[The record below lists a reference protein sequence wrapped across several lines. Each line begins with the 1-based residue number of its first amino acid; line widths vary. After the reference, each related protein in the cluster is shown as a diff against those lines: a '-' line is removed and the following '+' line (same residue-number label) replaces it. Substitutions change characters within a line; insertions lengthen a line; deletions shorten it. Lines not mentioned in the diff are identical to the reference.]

1 MMEKVQ
7 GARKAAVLLLSMGAE
22 QAAGI
27 LRYMRR
33 SDVEAITVEIAKMKR
48 VDPAFQ
54 DEVLGEFYHLSQAD
68 RQIAEGGADLAKEML
83 ERAFDDQRATEIM
96 HRLRNFLQKRPFEVL
111 RKVDAPQ
118 ITALVQDEHP
128 QTIAVILSHT
138 EPAQSAAVLSA
149 LPAELQTDVARRIAL
164 MGRAAPEVIKEVETL
179 IEQKLADLAADDV
192 SGGGGGLNVIVPILN
207 NTERAAE
214 RLIMSRLEEQD
225 PELAEN
231 IRNRM
236 FVFENIVQLEDRAI
250 QKVLRRVDNKT
261 LALALKGSQPDI
273 STKIMKNLSQK
284 AAELLK
290 EDIEVLG
297 PVRIRD
303 VEQAQRE
310 IVNIIRQLE
319 DQGEIII
326 SRGEKDDFIL

>member
-1 MMEKVQ
+1 MDKAA
-7 GARKAAVLLLSMGAE
+7 GARKAAVLLLSMGSE
-22 QAAGI
+22 EAAGI
-27 LRYMRR
+27 LRYMKR

-48 VDPAFQ
+48 VDPSLQ
-54 DEVLGEFYHLSQAD
+54 DEVLTEFYHLSQAD

-96 HRLRNFLQKRPFEVL
+96 HRLRNFLQKRPFETL
-111 RKVDAPQ
+111 RKVDAAQ

-149 LPAELQTDVARRIAL
+149 LPADLQTDVARRIAL
-164 MGRAAPEVIKEVETL
+164 MGRAAPEVIKEVESL
-179 IEQKLADLAADDV
+179 IEQKLSDLAADEA

-214 RLIMSRLEEQD
+214 RLIMARLEEQD

-236 FVFENIVQLEDRAI
+236 FVFENMVQLEDRYI

-261 LALALKGSQPDI
+261 LAMAMKGAVPDI
-273 STKIMKNLSQK
+273 TEKIMKNLSQK

-290 EDIEVLG
+290 DDIDVLG

>member
-1 MMEKVQ
+1 MDKVA

-22 QAAGI
+22 EAAGI
-27 LRYMRR
+27 LRYMKR
-33 SDVEAITVEIAKMKR
+33 SEVEAITVEIAKLKR
-48 VDPAFQ
+48 VDPSLQ
-54 DEVLGEFYHLSQAD
+54 DEVLNEFYHLSQAD

-83 ERAFDDQRATEIM
+83 ERAFDDQRAGEIM
-96 HRLRNFLQKRPFEVL
+96 HRLRNFLQKRPFELL
-111 RKVDAPQ
+111 RKVDASQ
-118 ITALVQDEHP
+118 IGIIVQDEHP
-128 QTIAVILSHT
+128 QTIAVILSYT

-149 LPAELQTDVARRIAL
+149 LPSELQTDVARRIAL
-164 MGRAAPEVIKEVETL
+164 MGRPAPEVIKEIELL
-179 IEQKLADLAADDV
+179 IEQKLSDIAADEA
-192 SGGGGGLNVIVPILN
+192 SGGTGGLNVIVPILN

-214 RLIMSRLEEQD
+214 RQIMSALEEQD
-225 PELAEN
+225 PELAES

-236 FVFENIVQLEDRAI
+236 FVFENIVQLDDRAI

-261 LALALKGSQPDI
+261 LALAMKGSAPDI
-273 STKIMKNLSQK
+273 ADRLMKNLSQK

-290 EDIEVLG
+290 DDIEVLG

-319 DQGEIII
+319 DAGEIII

>member
-1 MMEKVQ
+1 MDKAA
-7 GARKAAVLLLSMGAE
+7 GARKAAVLLLSMGSE
-22 QAAGI
+22 EAAGI
-27 LRYMRR
+27 LRYMKR

-48 VDPAFQ
+48 VDPSLQ
-54 DEVLGEFYHLSQAD
+54 DEVLNEFYHLSQAD

-96 HRLRNFLQKRPFEVL
+96 HRLRNFLQKRLFEIL
-111 RKVDAPQ
+111 RKVEAST

-138 EPAQSAAVLSA
+138 EPAQSAEVLSA
-149 LPAELQTDVARRIAL
+149 LPADLQTDVARRIAL
-164 MGRAAPEVIKEVETL
+164 MGRAAPEVIKEVENL
-179 IEQKLADLAADDV
+179 IEQKLSDLAADEA

-214 RLIMSRLEEQD
+214 RLIMARLEEQD

-236 FVFENIVQLEDRAI
+236 FVFENIVQLEDRYI

-261 LALALKGSQPDI
+261 LAMAMKGGAPDI
-273 STKIMKNLSQK
+273 TDKLMKNLSQK

-290 EDIEVLG
+290 DDIDVLG

>member
-1 MMEKVQ
+1 MDKVP
-7 GARKAAVLLLSMGAE
+7 GAKKAAVLLLSMGAE
-22 QAAGI
+22 EAAGI
-27 LRYMRR
+27 LRYMKR
-33 SDVEAITVEIAKMKR
+33 SEVEAITVEIAKMKR
-48 VDPAFQ
+48 VEPTLQ
-54 DEVLGEFYHLSQAD
+54 DEVLSEFYYLSQAD

-83 ERAFDDQRATEIM
+83 ERAFDDQRAGEIM
-96 HRLRNFLQKRPFEVL
+96 HRLRSFLQKRPFEIL
-111 RKVDAPQ
+111 RKVDATQ
-118 ITALVQDEHP
+118 ISALVQDEHP

-138 EPAQSAAVLSA
+138 DPAQSAAVLSA

-164 MGRAAPEVIKEVETL
+164 MGRAAPEVIQEIEAL
-179 IEQKLADLAADDV
+179 IEQKLSDLAADEAG
-192 SGGGGGLNVIVPILN
+192 GGGGGLNVIVPILN

-214 RLIMSRLEEQD
+214 RQIMSSLEEQD

-236 FVFENIVQLEDRAI
+236 FVFENIVQLDDRAI

-261 LALALKGSQPDI
+261 LAMALKGAAPDI
-273 STKIMKNLSQK
+273 SDRLMKNLSQK

-290 EDIEVLG
+290 DDIDVLG

-310 IVNIIRQLE
+310 LVNIVRQLE
-319 DQGEIII
+319 DAGEIII

>member
-1 MMEKVQ
+1 MDKAA
-7 GARKAAVLLLSMGAE
+7 GARKAAVLLLSMGSE
-22 QAAGI
+22 EAAGI
-27 LRYMRR
+27 LRYMKR

-48 VDPAFQ
+48 VDPSLQ
-54 DEVLGEFYHLSQAD
+54 DEVLNEFYHLAQAD

-96 HRLRNFLQKRPFEVL
+96 HRLRNFLQKRPFEIL
-111 RKVDAPQ
+111 RKVEAST

-138 EPAQSAAVLSA
+138 EPAQSAEVLSA
-149 LPAELQTDVARRIAL
+149 LPADLQTDVARRIAL
-164 MGRAAPEVIKEVETL
+164 MGRAAPEVIKEVENL
-179 IEQKLADLAADDV
+179 IEQKLSDLAADEA

-214 RLIMSRLEEQD
+214 RLIMARLEEQD

-236 FVFENIVQLEDRAI
+236 FVFENIVQLEDRYI

-261 LALALKGSQPDI
+261 LAMAMKGGAPDI
-273 STKIMKNLSQK
+273 TDKLMKNLSQK

-290 EDIEVLG
+290 DDIDVLG

-326 SRGEKDDFIL
+326 SRGEKDDFIV

>member
-1 MMEKVQ
+1 MDKVL
-7 GARKAAVLLLSMGAE
+7 GARKAAVLLLSMGADE
-22 QAAGI
+22 AAGI
-27 LRYMRR
+27 LRYMKR

-48 VDPAFQ
+48 VDPQFQ
-54 DEVLGEFYHLSQAD
+54 DEVLSEFYHLSQAD
-68 RQIAEGGADLAKEML
+68 RQIAEGGADLAKDML

-96 HRLRNFLQKRPFEVL
+96 HRLRNFLQKRPFEML
-111 RKVDAPQ
+111 RKVEPQQ

-149 LPAELQTDVARRIAL
+149 LPPDLQTDVARRIAL
-164 MGRAAPEVIKEVETL
+164 MGRAAPEVIKEVEAL
-179 IEQKLADLAADDV
+179 IEQKLSDLAADEA

-207 NTERAAE
+207 NTERSAE
-214 RLIMSRLEEQD
+214 RLIMSRLEEQH

-236 FVFENIVQLEDRAI
+236 FVFENIVQLDDRAI

-261 LALALKGSQPDI
+261 LAMALKGTAQDI
-273 STKIMKNLSQK
+273 VSRIMKNLSQK

>member
-1 MMEKVQ
+1 MDKAA
-7 GARKAAVLLLSMGAE
+7 GARKAAVLLLSMGSE
-22 QAAGI
+22 EAAGI
-27 LRYMRR
+27 LRYMKR

-48 VDPAFQ
+48 VDPSLQ
-54 DEVLGEFYHLSQAD
+54 DEVLTEFYHLSQAD

-96 HRLRNFLQKRPFEVL
+96 HRLRNFLQKRPFEML
-111 RKVDAPQ
+111 RKVDAAQ

-149 LPAELQTDVARRIAL
+149 LPADLQTDVARRIAL
-164 MGRAAPEVIKEVETL
+164 MGRAAPEVIKEVESL
-179 IEQKLADLAADDV
+179 IEQKLSDLAADEA

-214 RLIMSRLEEQD
+214 RLIMARLEEQD

-236 FVFENIVQLEDRAI
+236 FVFENMVQLEDRYI

-261 LALALKGSQPDI
+261 LAMAMKGAVPDI
-273 STKIMKNLSQK
+273 TEKIMKNLSQK

-290 EDIEVLG
+290 DDIDVLG

>member
-1 MMEKVQ
+1 MDKAA
-7 GARKAAVLLLSMGAE
+7 GARKAAVLLLSMGSE
-22 QAAGI
+22 EAAGI
-27 LRYMRR
+27 LRYMKR

-48 VDPAFQ
+48 VDPSLQ
-54 DEVLGEFYHLSQAD
+54 DEVLTEFYHLSQAD

-96 HRLRNFLQKRPFEVL
+96 HRLRNFLQKRPFEML
-111 RKVDAPQ
+111 RKVDAAQ

-149 LPAELQTDVARRIAL
+149 LPADLQTDVARRIAL
-164 MGRAAPEVIKEVETL
+164 MGRAAPEVIKEVESL
-179 IEQKLADLAADDV
+179 IEQKLSDLAADEA

-214 RLIMSRLEEQD
+214 RLIMARLEEQD

-236 FVFENIVQLEDRAI
+236 FVFENMVQLEDRYI

-261 LALALKGSQPDI
+261 LAMAMKGAAPDI
-273 STKIMKNLSQK
+273 TEKIMKNLSQK

-290 EDIEVLG
+290 DDIDVLG

-319 DQGEIII
+319 DQGELVI
-326 SRGEKDDFIL
+326 SRGERDDFVV

>member
-1 MMEKVQ
+1 MADKVA
-7 GARKAAVLLLSMGAE
+7 GARKAAVLLLSMGADE
-22 QAAGI
+22 AAGI
-27 LRYMRR
+27 LRYMGR
-33 SDVEAITVEIAKMKR
+33 SEVEAITVEIAKLKR
-48 VDPAFQ
+48 VEPAVQ
-54 DEVLGEFYHLSQAD
+54 DEVLNEFYHMSQAD

-83 ERAFDDQRATEIM
+83 ERAFDDQRAGEIM
-96 HRLRNFLQKRPFEVL
+96 YRLRNFLQKRPFEIL
-111 RKVDAPQ
+111 RKVDASQ
-118 ITALVQDEHP
+118 IGALVQDEHP
-128 QTIAVILSHT
+128 QTRAVILSYT

-164 MGRAAPEVIKEVETL
+164 MGRPAPEVIKEIEALV
-179 IEQKLADLAADDV
+179 EQKLSDIAADEAT
-192 SGGGGGLNVIVPILN
+192 GGTGGLNVIVPILN

-214 RLIMSRLEEQD
+214 RQIMSALEEQD
-225 PELAEN
+225 PELAES

-261 LALALKGSQPDI
+261 LALAMKGTTLDI
-273 STKIMKNLSQK
+273 GDRLMKNLSQK

-290 EDIEVLG
+290 DDIDVLG

-319 DQGEIII
+319 DSGEIII

>member
-1 MMEKVQ
+1 MDKAA
-7 GARKAAVLLLSMGAE
+7 GARKAAVLLLSMGSE
-22 QAAGI
+22 EAAGI
-27 LRYMRR
+27 LRYMKR

-48 VDPAFQ
+48 VDPSLQ
-54 DEVLGEFYHLSQAD
+54 DEVLTEFYHLSQAD

-96 HRLRNFLQKRPFEVL
+96 HRLRNFLQKRPFEML
-111 RKVDAPQ
+111 RKVDAAQ

-149 LPAELQTDVARRIAL
+149 LPADLQTDVARRIAL
-164 MGRAAPEVIKEVETL
+164 MGRAAPEVIKEVESL
-179 IEQKLADLAADDV
+179 IEQKLSDLAADEA

-214 RLIMSRLEEQD
+214 RLIMARLEEQD

-236 FVFENIVQLEDRAI
+236 FVFENMVQLEDRYI

-261 LALALKGSQPDI
+261 LAMAMKGAAPDI
-273 STKIMKNLSQK
+273 TEKIMKNLSQK

-290 EDIEVLG
+290 DDIDVLG

>member
-1 MMEKVQ
+1 MDKAA
-7 GARKAAVLLLSMGAE
+7 GARKAAVLLLSMGSE
-22 QAAGI
+22 EAAGI
-27 LRYMRR
+27 LRYMKR

-48 VDPAFQ
+48 VDPSLQ
-54 DEVLGEFYHLSQAD
+54 DEVLNEFYHLSQAD

-96 HRLRNFLQKRPFEVL
+96 HRLRNFLQKRPFEIL
-111 RKVDAPQ
+111 RKVEAST

-138 EPAQSAAVLSA
+138 EPAQSAEVLSA
-149 LPAELQTDVARRIAL
+149 LPADLQTDVARRIAL
-164 MGRAAPEVIKEVETL
+164 MGRAAPEVIKEVENL
-179 IEQKLADLAADDV
+179 IEQKLSDLAADEA

-214 RLIMSRLEEQD
+214 RLIMARLEEQD

-236 FVFENIVQLEDRAI
+236 FVFENIVQLEDRYI

-261 LALALKGSQPDI
+261 LAMAMKGGAPDI
-273 STKIMKNLSQK
+273 TDKLMKNLSQK

-290 EDIEVLG
+290 DDIDVLG

>member
-1 MMEKVQ
+1 MDKVG

-48 VDPAFQ
+48 VEPTMQ
-54 DEVLGEFYHLSQAD
+54 EEVLKEFYHLSQAD

-83 ERAFDDQRATEIM
+83 ERAFDDQRASEIM
-96 HRLRNFLQKRPFEVL
+96 HRLRNFLQKRPFDAL
-111 RKVDAPQ
+111 RKVEAPQ
-118 ITALVQDEHP
+118 IISLIQDEHP

-138 EPAQSAAVLSA
+138 EPSQSATVLSA
-149 LPAELQTDVARRIAL
+149 LPADLQTDVARRIAL
-164 MGRAAPEVIKEVETL
+164 MGRAAPEVIKEIETL
-179 IEQKLADLAADDV
+179 IEQKLSDMAADEAT
-192 SGGGGGLNVIVPILN
+192 GGTGGLNVIVPILN

-214 RLIMSRLEEQD
+214 RQIMARLEEQD

-236 FVFENIVQLEDRAI
+236 FVFENIVQLDDRAI

-261 LALALKGSQPDI
+261 LAMALKGTLPDVQ
-273 STKIMKNLSQK
+273 TRIMKNLSQK

-290 EDIEVLG
+290 DDIEVLG

-303 VEQAQRE
+303 VEMAQRE
-310 IVNIIRQLE
+310 IVNIIRELE

-326 SRGEKDDFIL
+326 SRGEKDDFIV

>member
-1 MMEKVQ
+1 MEKVA
-7 GARKAAVLLLSMGAE
+7 GARKAAVLLLSMGADE
-22 QAAGI
+22 AAGI

-33 SDVEAITVEIAKMKR
+33 SEVEAITVEIAKMKR
-48 VDPAFQ
+48 VEPNLQ
-54 DEVLGEFYHLSQAD
+54 DEVLSEFYHLSQAD

-83 ERAFDDQRATEIM
+83 ERAFDDQRAGEIM
-96 HRLRNFLQKRPFEVL
+96 HRLRNFLQKRPFEIL
-111 RKVDAPQ
+111 RKVEAAQ
-118 ITALVQDEHP
+118 ITQLVQDEHP

-138 EPAQSAAVLSA
+138 DPAQSAAVLSA
-149 LPAELQTDVARRIAL
+149 LPSELQSDVARRIAL
-164 MGRAAPEVIKEVETL
+164 MGRPAPEVIKEIEQL
-179 IEQKLADLAADDV
+179 IEQKLSDLAADEA
-192 SGGGGGLNVIVPILN
+192 SGGAGGLNVIVPILN

-214 RLIMSRLEEQD
+214 RQIMSSLEEQD

-236 FVFENIVQLEDRAI
+236 FVFENIVQLDDRAI
-250 QKVLRRVDNKT
+250 QKVMRRVDNKT
-261 LALALKGSQPDI
+261 LALAMKGAAPDI
-273 STKIMKNLSQK
+273 SDRLMKNLSQK

-290 EDIEVLG
+290 DDIDVLG

-310 IVNIIRQLE
+310 IVNIVRQLE
-319 DQGEIII
+319 DAGEIII

>member
-1 MMEKVQ
+1 MDKMS
-7 GARKAAVLLLSMGAE
+7 GSRKAAVLLLSMGAE
-22 QAAGI
+22 EAAGI
-27 LRYMRR
+27 LRYMKR

-48 VDPAFQ
+48 VDPALQ
-54 DEVLGEFYHLSQAD
+54 DEVLNEFYHLSQAD

-83 ERAFDDQRATEIM
+83 ERAFDDQRAGEIM
-96 HRLRNFLQKRPFEVL
+96 YRLRNFLQKRPFEML
-111 RKVDAPQ
+111 RKVDASQ

-138 EPAQSAAVLSA
+138 DPAQSAAVLSA

-164 MGRAAPEVIKEVETL
+164 MGRAAPEVIKEIESL
-179 IEQKLADLAADDV
+179 IEQKLSDLAADEA

-214 RLIMSRLEEQD
+214 RQIMSALEEQD

-236 FVFENIVQLEDRAI
+236 FVFENILQLDDRAI
-250 QKVLRRVDNKT
+250 QKMLRRVDNKT
-261 LALALKGSQPDI
+261 LAMAMKGANPEM
-273 STKIMKNLSQK
+273 TERLMHNLSQK
-284 AAELLK
+284 AAELLR
-290 EDIEVLG
+290 DDMDVLG

-310 IVNIIRQLE
+310 LVNIVRQLE
-319 DQGEIII
+319 DAGEIII